1 MTNRRRVNDNNNISQ
16 LLRDSFS
23 VSQHPPIWE
32 PPSHYSMVLSQHI
45 DKDGLVGRKQPEHDD
60 GSYRVRQ
67 QIVVSM
73 LEGHSLLEK
82 ELHTLD

>member
-1 MTNRRRVNDNNNISQ
+1 MCT
-16 LLRDSFS
+16 
-23 VSQHPPIWE
+23 
-32 PPSHYSMVLSQHI
+32 VLSQHI

>member
-1 MTNRRRVNDNNNISQ
+1 MRGEGCVLCCHNT
-16 LLRDSFS
+16 LTK
-23 VSQHPPIWE
+23 
-32 PPSHYSMVLSQHI
+32 MVL
-45 DKDGLVGRKQPEHDD
+45 LLGRKQPEQDD
-60 GSYRVRQ
+60 GNYRVRQ